1 MTYSEYMR
9 GDEVTLGVA
18 PTGYRHS
25 TDVNDALP
33 VEPESVATQVY
44 ESVALGATVA
54 HLHGRD
60 GDGVPD
66 PARLP
71 AFGRAVR
78 ELCGHEVL
86 LEYAAG
92 PDAPLGDFL
101 DALDAAPTPDLV
113 TVRLGPT
120 QSGYRSVAETSRRD
134 TERLVEA
141 ALDRGITP
149 NLLVTG
155 GSDSH
160 ELARLCQESLL
171 PDPPVVT
178 LQLGAPSGA
187 VGSPLSLLALLDS
200 VPESAHCF
208 VRATG
213 PNQYPL
219 TAMAFFMG
227 AHPMVGMADN
237 LFFDPDT
244 PVERN
249 AQLVR
254 TMAQLAQRSLRS
266 LASVESARRRLA
278 VPAALTEDTD
288 VEA

>member
-1 MTYSEYMR
+1 MTYREYMR

-18 PTGYRHS
+18 PTGYRYS
-25 TDVNDALP
+25 TDENDDLP
-33 VEPESVATQVY
+33 VTPESVATQVY
-44 ESVALGATVA
+44 ESAALGATVA
-54 HLHGRD
+54 RLHGRD
-60 GDGVPD
+60 ADGEPD
-66 PARLP
+66 PSRLP

-78 ELCGHEVL
+78 EQCGRDVL
-86 LEYAAG
+86 IEYAAG

-101 DALDAAPTPDLV
+101 GALDGEPTPDLA

-120 QSGYRSVAETSRRD
+120 QSGYRSVSGTSRRD
-134 TERLVEA
+134 TEQLVEA
-141 ALDRGITP
+141 VLDRGITP
-149 NLLVTG
+149 NLLLTG
-155 GSDSH
+155 GTDCH
-160 ELARLCQESLL
+160 ELARLGEQL
-171 PDPPVVT
+171 PDRPVVT
-178 LQLGAPSGA
+178 LLFGAPSGA
-187 VGSPLSLLALLDS
+187 VGTPLSLLALLDA

-227 AHPMVGMADN
+227 AHPVVGMADN

-254 TMAQLAQRSLRS
+254 TVAQLTQRSLRS
-266 LASVESARRRLA
+266 LATARSARRQLS
-278 VPAALTEDTD
+278 VPVAATEGND

>member
-1 MTYSEYMR
+1 MTYRDYMR

-18 PTGYRHS
+18 PTGYRYS

-33 VEPESVATQVY
+33 VEPDSVATQVY
-44 ESVALGATVA
+44 ESMALGATVA

-60 GDGVPD
+60 ADGNPD
-66 PARLP
+66 PERLP

-78 ELCGHEVL
+78 ELCGHDVL

-101 DALDAAPTPDLV
+101 DALDGEPVPDLA

-120 QSGYRSVAETSRRD
+120 QSGHRTVSETSRRD
-134 TERLVEA
+134 TEQFVA
-141 ALDRGITP
+141 ALTERTITP
-149 NLLVTG
+149 NLVVTG
-155 GSDSH
+155 GADIH
-160 ELARLCQESLL
+160 ELTRLCEGSVL
-171 PDPPVVT
+171 PDSPVVT
-178 LQLGAPSGA
+178 LLLGAPGGA
-187 VGSPLSLLALLDS
+187 VGSPLSLLALLEEI
-200 VPESAHCF
+200 PERAHCF

-219 TAMAFFMG
+219 TTLAFFMG
-227 AHPMVGMADN
+227 AHPVVGMEDN

-244 PVERN
+244 PIQRN

-254 TMAQLAQRSLRS
+254 AVAQLAQRSLRS
-266 LASVESARRRLA
+266 LGDVESARRRLTL
-278 VPAALTEDTD
+278 PTALAERND

>member
-1 MTYSEYMR
+1 MTYRDYMR

-18 PTGYRHS
+18 PTGYRYS
-25 TDVNDALP
+25 TEVNDALP
-33 VEPESVATQVY
+33 VAPESVATQVY
-44 ESVALGATVA
+44 ESMALGATVA

-60 GDGVPD
+60 ADGDPD
-66 PARLP
+66 PERLP

-78 ELCGHEVL
+78 DLCGYDVL

-92 PDAPLGDFL
+92 PDAPMGDFL
-101 DALDAAPTPDLV
+101 DALDDGPVPDLA

-120 QSGYRSVAETSRRD
+120 QSGYRSVSETSRRD
-134 TERLVEA
+134 TEQFVEA
-141 ALDRGITP
+141 LSGRTITP

-155 GSDSH
+155 GADIH
-160 ELARLCQESLL
+160 ELTRLCEQSVL

-178 LQLGAPSGA
+178 ILLGAPSGA
-187 VGSPLSLLALLDS
+187 VGTPLSLLALLQEI
-200 VPESAHCF
+200 PERAHCF

-219 TAMAFFMG
+219 TTLAFFLG
-227 AHPMVGMADN
+227 AHPMVGMEDN

-254 TMAQLAQRSLRS
+254 SVAQLAQRSLRP
-266 LASVESARRRLA
+266 LADIEGARRRLA
-278 VPAALTEDTD
+278 LSAAVTEGND

>member
-1 MTYSEYMR
+1 MTYREYMR

-18 PTGYRHS
+18 PTSYRYS
-25 TDVNDALP
+25 TDANDALP
-33 VEPESVATQVY
+33 VDPDAVATHVY
-44 ESVALGATVA
+44 ESMALGATVA

-60 GDGVPD
+60 ADGDPD
-66 PARLP
+66 PERLP
-71 AFGRAVR
+71 AFGAAVR
-78 ELCGHEVL
+78 ELCGHDVL

-101 DALDAAPTPDLV
+101 DALDRDPVPDLA

-120 QSGYRSVAETSRRD
+120 QFGYRSVSETSRRD
-134 TERLVEA
+134 TEQFLA
-141 ALDRGITP
+141 ALTDRGITP

-155 GSDSH
+155 GADIH
-160 ELARLCQESLL
+160 ELNRLCGQSIL
-171 PDPPVVT
+171 PDSPVVT
-178 LQLGAPSGA
+178 LLLGAPDGA
-187 VGSPLSLLALLDS
+187 VGSPLNLLALLEEI
-200 VPESAHCF
+200 PEQAHCF

-219 TAMAFFMG
+219 TTLAFFLG
-227 AHPMVGMADN
+227 AHPVVGMEDN

-249 AQLVR
+249 AQLVQPIAE
-254 TMAQLAQRSLRS
+254 MAQRSLRS
-266 LASVESARRRLA
+266 IADVGAARRRLTI
-278 VPAALTEDTD
+278 PTAAQAGND